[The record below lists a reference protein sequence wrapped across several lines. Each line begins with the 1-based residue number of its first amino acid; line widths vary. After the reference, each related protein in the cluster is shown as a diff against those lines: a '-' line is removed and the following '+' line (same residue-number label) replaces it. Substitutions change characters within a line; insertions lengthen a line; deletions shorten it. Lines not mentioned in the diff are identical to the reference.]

1 MRKFSNE
8 ELQAILDD
16 YYEND
21 AEPASQEV
29 QKAWGCYRD
38 ALEEYIAA
46 LSGDYFLKSF
56 RHALKLIGEG
66 GAEA

>member
-1 MRKFSNE
+1 MKKFSNE

-21 AEPASQEV
+21 AEMASQEV
-29 QKAWGCYRD
+29 QQARDCCHD
-38 ALEEYIAA
+38 ALDEYIAA
-46 LSGDYFLKSF
+46 VSGDMFLKGF